1 MRRCLAPLVACS
13 LFTVTACST
22 SQGLRSGSEQDQAT
36 AMTLTLC
43 KVQRASFDDSA
54 SDDGRPTVGDSYTY
68 TVNVSTATGPKAC
81 DEATGQFFGVQE
93 LVQELPVDA
102 GVSKF
107 LTNFQGTFVLPDGNL
122 QLRSMGFVSVKAEEM
137 AQMNRTGPVALGL
150 GDLFPKQHEASV
162 IGQGGAYAG
171 QIGSA
176 VVEPGNPP
184 VVQLKLFKRF

>member
-22 SQGLRSGSEQDQAT
+22 SQGLRSGLEQDQPT

-81 DEATGQFFGVQE
+81 DEATGQFFGVEE

-162 IGQGGAYAG
+162 IGQGGAYTG

>member
-22 SQGLRSGSEQDQAT
+22 SQGLRSGSEQDQPT

-54 SDDGRPTVGDSYTY
+54 CDDGRPTVGDSYTY

-81 DEATGQFFGVQE
+81 DEATGQFFGVEE

-162 IGQGGAYAG
+162 IGQGGAYTG

>member
-1 MRRCLAPLVACS
+1 
-13 LFTVTACST
+13 
-22 SQGLRSGSEQDQAT
+22 
-36 AMTLTLC
+36 MTLTLC

-68 TVNVSTATGPKAC
+68 MVNVSTATGPKAC
-81 DEATGQFFGVQE
+81 DEATGQFFGVEE

-162 IGQGGAYAG
+162 IGQGGAYTG

-184 VVQLKLFKRF
+184 VVQLKLFQRF

>member
-22 SQGLRSGSEQDQAT
+22 SQGVRTGSEQGQAT

-43 KVQRASFDDSA
+43 KVQRALFDDSA

-68 TVNVSTATGPKAC
+68 TVNVSMATGPKAC
-81 DEATGQFFGVQE
+81 DEASGQFFGVEE

-122 QLRSMGFVSVKAEEM
+122 QLRSMGYVSVKAEEM
-137 AQMNRTGPVALGL
+137 PQMKRSGPVALGL

-162 IGQGGAYAG
+162 IGQGGAYTG